1 MVCAKLFHKLRL
13 RPHGAARY
21 TVWKNSLK
29 IFSLSRAALQSR
41 ALRLININRYLV
53 IVTVKC
59 DFGKKNDIIKK
70 VIFRL
75 LCVCESEK
83 TAFNFYQDFGLK
95 NPFYYWSM
103 ASKDI
108 RVLIFIL
115 VLLNYSSIAQGKDK
129 MLLYL

>member
-13 RPHGAARY
+13 RPHGSARY

-41 ALRLININRYLV
+41 ALRIIKINRYLV

-59 DFGKKNDIIKK
+59 DFGKKWHNKK
-70 VIFRL
+70 SDFSVKF
-75 LCVCESEK
+75 CVCESEK

-115 VLLNYSSIAQGKDK
+115 VLLNYSSKAQGKVK
-129 MLLYL
+129 TLLYL